1 MDREYLEEL
10 FAGFGPVTIRRMF
23 SGFGISADGINFA
36 LALRSGLYLRA
47 DEASFAKF
55 EAAGSKPFSYETRA
69 RSMTVRSYWQVPA
82 HLFDDSDE
90 FTLWAREAFGAA
102 QTAALA
108 KRMKQRATS
117 RKRREPSTGR
127 NEGSAGKAS
136 TLKKTAPKRSGS
148 EKTPA
153 KKTSAKKTA
162 AKKTLAKPKKAKS
175 AKATGKAAKQRA
187 RTSRAPSARRR

>member
-69 RSMTVRSYWQVPA
+69 RAMTVRSYWQVPA

-117 RKRREPSTGR
+117 RKGR
-127 NEGSAGKAS
+127 DSSLTPEKGSVKKAGAS
-136 TLKKTAPKRSGS
+136 RKTAPKQSGS
-148 EKTPA
+148 KKVPTN
-153 KKTSAKKTA
+153 KTS
-162 AKKTLAKPKKAKS
+162 AKKTLAKPKQAKS
-175 AKATGKAAKQRA
+175 AKATRKVAPRA
-187 RTSRAPSARRR
+187 RASGAPTARRR

>member
-90 FTLWAREAFGAA
+90 FTLWACEAFGAA

-117 RKRREPSTGR
+117 RKGREPSTGR
-127 NEGSAGKAS
+127 KEGPAGKAGVS
-136 TLKKTAPKRSGS
+136 RKTAPKRSGS
-148 EKTPA
+148 EKTPTR
-153 KKTSAKKTA
+153 KTSAEKTP
-162 AKKTLAKPKKAKS
+162 AKPKKAKA
-175 AKATGKAAKQRA
+175 AKATGKAATPRA
-187 RTSRAPSARRR
+187 RASGASSSRRG